1 MRDLFSILMATVNSW
16 LDDKAPRLG
25 AALAFYSAFSLG
37 PLLVIAVAI
46 VSAFFGEEAARGEL
60 DRAMDSTFG
69 PTASAAIKGLLKSST
84 KPGATGT
91 ATVLGIMIL
100 FVSATAVVIQ
110 LKDALNTIWSVRP
123 KPGRAIRVFF
133 RDYVISIAA
142 LLGLA
147 FILMT
152 SLVVTAGLAVVTQ
165 LLGHIVPV
173 GAGAIELVNFLV
185 SFGFITALFAAMF
198 KLLPDVKIRWR
209 DVIHGAIFTAL
220 LFTLGRFVVGAY
232 LGYVSYDSTYGAA
245 ASVMV
250 VLAWVYYMAQIF
262 FLGAELTKT
271 IALARGVKTVP
282 SRDVDVVREVTL
294 DAAATPTPPRLRPS

>member
-1 MRDLFSILMATVNSW
+1 MRNILAILKATVNAW
-16 LDDKAPRLG
+16 LDDKGPRLG
-25 AALAFYSAFSLG
+25 AALAYYSAFSLG

-69 PTASAAIKGLLKSST
+69 PTASAAIKGLFKSST
-84 KPGATGT
+84 KPGATGV
-91 ATVLGIMIL
+91 ATVVGVIVL
-100 FVSATAVVIQ
+100 FISATAVVIQ

-133 RDYVISIAA
+133 RDYVISLAA
-142 LLGLA
+142 LLGIA

-165 LLGHIVPV
+165 FLGRIMPV
-173 GAGAIELVNFLV
+173 GTGVIEAVNFLI
-185 SFGFITALFAAMF
+185 SFAFITGLFAAMF

-209 DVIHGAIFTAL
+209 DVIYGAVMTAL
-220 LFTLGRFVVGAY
+220 LFTLGRFAVGAY

-271 IALARGVKTVP
+271 IAHARGVKVVP
-282 SRDVDVVREVTL
+282 NQDVNVVRELTVETVQ
-294 DAAATPTPPRLRPS
+294 P